1 MLHGGTIGSQRILQ
15 LIALHVGQDL
25 CADVVQ
31 RCPVQRVETDG
42 QHHGEGGILHG
53 GGLTEGQAAD
63 GVGRAFGGERRVEGA
78 AAQQLGLQGGGAV
91 GGDGGVQ
98 HGVDAAQSR
107 RGHLIEGGEL
117 ADRICR
123 SGGVVAVHSSLC
135 QAEHRVLLV
144 VIGEG
149 ISAGV
154 VERDAVIGQ
163 LVHFVLQMAGQ
174 VGVGN
179 RGLAVGAVHEVEQ
192 VGALEQD
199 ALEALQ
205 RFQTDAVGLVGVAIL
220 VHQLGSVAVGLG
232 LLGFGQLAAQLVEA
246 GLDGGVQL
254 QILLGLLG
262 DIVADGCGLAG
273 VRVGGDGLRQKALDV
288 GGILVG
294 GSELCGGLVGVVLR
308 QQIEAGG
315 DLHIADGTDRVRRG
329 KDAASQTEGQCRRA
343 EKGKKFV
350 FHKSVLLMFCVTTS
364 PASRRGLSCS

>member
-1 MLHGGTIGSQRILQ
+1 M
-15 LIALHVGQDL
+15 
-25 CADVVQ
+25 
-31 RCPVQRVETDG
+31 
-42 QHHGEGGILHG
+42 
-53 GGLTEGQAAD
+53 
-63 GVGRAFGGERRVEGA
+63 
-78 AAQQLGLQGGGAV
+78 
-91 GGDGGVQ
+91 
-98 HGVDAAQSR
+98 
-107 RGHLIEGGEL
+107 EGGEL

-123 SGGVVAVHSSLC
+123 SGSVVAVRSGLC
-135 QAEHRVLLV
+135 QAEHRGLLV

-149 ISAGV
+149 VGAGV

-163 LVHFVLQMAGQ
+163 LVHLVLQMAGQ

-205 RFQTDAVGLVGVAIL
+205 RLQTDAVGLVGVAVL
-220 VHQLGSVAVGLG
+220 VHQLGSVAVGLC

-273 VRVGGDGLRQKALDV
+273 VRVGGDGLLQKALDV
-288 GGILVG
+288 GGVLVR

-364 PASRRGLSCS
+364 PSSRRGLFCS

>member
-1 MLHGGTIGSQRILQ
+1 
-15 LIALHVGQDL
+15 
-25 CADVVQ
+25 
-31 RCPVQRVETDG
+31 
-42 QHHGEGGILHG
+42 
-53 GGLTEGQAAD
+53 
-63 GVGRAFGGERRVEGA
+63 
-78 AAQQLGLQGGGAV
+78 
-91 GGDGGVQ
+91 
-98 HGVDAAQSR
+98 
-107 RGHLIEGGEL
+107 
-117 ADRICR
+117 
-123 SGGVVAVHSSLC
+123 
-135 QAEHRVLLV
+135 
-144 VIGEG
+144 
-149 ISAGV
+149 
-154 VERDAVIGQ
+154 
-163 LVHFVLQMAGQ
+163 MAGQ

-205 RFQTDAVGLVGVAIL
+205 RLQTDAVGLVGVAIL

-273 VRVGGDGLRQKALDV
+273 VRVGGDGLLQEALDV
-288 GGILVG
+288 GGILVR
-294 GSELCGGLVGVVLR
+294 GSELRGGLVGVVLR

-329 KDAASQTEGQCRRA
+329 KDAAGQTEGQCRRA

-364 PASRRGLSCS
+364 PASRRGLFCS